1 MATTVGKN
9 LPGTRNEEF
18 FAWETK
24 GAGPKTGDAGGP
36 FEVEQLIQRLIRT
49 DPTNLAKIYTVP
61 DDQDTYLWQYEH
73 LRQIMKELNVLVAKL
88 DGVCTR
94 ESCVVMKATD
104 DWVFL
109 CAAHKAPKECCAF
122 EYIIHTMDNV
132 NTLLTSSRV
141 FPSRVSIT
149 SNATQ
154 YFQSVARRL
163 YRIFSHT
170 YFHHPEVF
178 REFEDET
185 NLCHR
190 FVHFAVNFCLIPKTL
205 LIIPDMN

>member
-1 MATTVGKN
+1 MAMVGKN
-9 LPGTRNEEF
+9 PPGSRNDEF

-24 GAGPKTGDAGGP
+24 GGSAKDAGGA
-36 FEVEQLIQRLIRT
+36 FEVEQLIQRLVRA
-49 DPTNLAKIYTVP
+49 DPTALARIYTVP

-73 LRQIMKELNVLVAKL
+73 LRQIMKELNMLVAQL
-88 DGVCTR
+88 DHVCTR
-94 ESCVVMKATD
+94 ESCPVMKATD

-122 EYIIHTMDNV
+122 EYIAHTMDNV

-170 YFHHPEVF
+170 FFHHPEIF
-178 REFEDET
+178 RAFEDET
-185 NLCHR
+185 YLCHR
-190 FVHFAVNFCLIPKTL
+190 FVHFAMQFCLIPKTL
-205 LIIPDMN
+205 LIIPDML